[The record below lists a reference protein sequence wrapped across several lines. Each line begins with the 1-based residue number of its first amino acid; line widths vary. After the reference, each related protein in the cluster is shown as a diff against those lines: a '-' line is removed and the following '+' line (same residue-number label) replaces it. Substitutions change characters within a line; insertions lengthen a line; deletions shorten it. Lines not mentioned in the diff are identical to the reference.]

1 MAYGEKK
8 GWPEHMANVTEFILS
23 RRKVE
28 RTGKVEMAGM
38 TLILQDFLMCEPISS
53 LTLTF
58 GHTFQTLSTLPARAL
73 LHCDILD

>member
-1 MAYGEKK
+1 MAYGEIQY
-8 GWPEHMANVTEFILS
+8 VTGLIHS

-38 TLILQDFLMCEPISS
+38 TLIFQDFLMWEPIPS

-58 GHTFQTLSTLPARAL
+58 GHTFQPLSTSTSRAL
-73 LHCDILD
+73 LHCNILD